1 MSEYPFQNIE
11 TKWQAFWESNKTFRT
26 PSDVD
31 TSKPKYYVLD
41 MFPYPS
47 GVGLHV
53 GHPLGYIATDI
64 VSRYKRMNNF
74 NVLHPMGFD
83 AFGLPA
89 EQFAVEHGVHPR
101 ITTEKNID
109 NMLRQLKALGLSYDW
124 DRKLSTT
131 DVDYYKWT
139 QWIFLKLFNSW
150 YDEEQDKA
158 RPIEELV
165 EIFADT
171 RPGWSLLS
179 TAEKERVL
187 EGDRRAYLAEAPVN
201 WGPGLGTVLANE
213 EVTNE
218 GRSERGN
225 YPVYKRPLKQWMLR
239 ITSYAD
245 RLEEDLEDVNWPEP
259 VKMMQRNWVGRS
271 EGAHVDFVVE
281 GQEDK
286 LRVFTTRPD
295 TLFGATYMVLAPE
308 HELVDVI
315 TKNDQKAAVK
325 AYRKEASG
333 KTDIDRMSESKTKTG
348 VFTGCYAINPA
359 GGSRIPIW
367 IADYV
372 LMGYGTGAIM
382 AVPAQ
387 DERDWEFAKVFDLPI
402 VRTVQPPDGFAGKA
416 YTGDGPAINSEFL
429 DGLRIDEA
437 KVRMI
442 DWLEAE
448 NHGEGTVTYKL
459 RDWLFSRQRYWGE
472 PFPILRGE
480 DGSVRAVADDE
491 LPVELPPMEDFK
503 PTASDDPEA
512 PPRPPLSRAPESWR
526 VVEID
531 GVKYE
536 RELNTMPQWAG
547 SCWYYLRFIDNMNDE
562 AFAATDQEKYWMS
575 PAGVDLYIGGVE
587 HAVLHL
593 LYARFW
599 HKVLFDL
606 GYVSSVEPFG
616 RLFNQGYIQAYA
628 YRDERGIAVEAT
640 KVVNQDGR
648 PAMDVQDQKGQTYF
662 YEGQPVSQE
671 YGKMGKSLKNAV
683 SPDEINDQYGCDTLR
698 LYEMYMGPLEASKP
712 WNTRDIVGV
721 NRFLRRVW
729 RNFIQDDTD
738 VILVSDDP
746 ATDEQMRLLHKT
758 IARMTSDM
766 ERMSFNTAIAALI
779 EFLSGIVS
787 LDTIPRSLA
796 EPFILMLAPLAPHI
810 SEEIWQ
816 RMGHEESLAYAGWPE
831 VDEKWLVQDML
842 KLVVQVNGK
851 VRGTIEV
858 PADTSKEAI
867 IEAGR
872 TNEKV
877 IRHLEGKEIRREI
890 YVPGRLINIVV
901 G

>member
-1 MSEYPFQNIE
+1 
-11 TKWQAFWESNKTFRT
+11 
-26 PSDVD
+26 
-31 TSKPKYYVLD
+31 
-41 MFPYPS
+41 
-47 GVGLHV
+47 
-53 GHPLGYIATDI
+53 
-64 VSRYKRMNNF
+64 
-74 NVLHPMGFD
+74 
-83 AFGLPA
+83 
-89 EQFAVEHGVHPR
+89 
-101 ITTEKNID
+101 
-109 NMLRQLKALGLSYDW
+109 
-124 DRKLSTT
+124 
-131 DVDYYKWT
+131 
-139 QWIFLKLFNSW
+139 
-150 YDEEQDKA
+150 
-158 RPIEELV
+158 
-165 EIFADT
+165 
-171 RPGWSLLS
+171 
-179 TAEKERVL
+179 
-187 EGDRRAYLAEAPVN
+187 
-201 WGPGLGTVLANE
+201 
-213 EVTNE
+213 
-218 GRSERGN
+218 
-225 YPVYKRPLKQWMLR
+225 
-239 ITSYAD
+239 
-245 RLEEDLEDVNWPEP
+245 
-259 VKMMQRNWVGRS
+259 
-271 EGAHVDFVVE
+271 
-281 GQEDK
+281 
-286 LRVFTTRPD
+286 
-295 TLFGATYMVLAPE
+295 
-308 HELVDVI
+308 
-315 TKNDQKAAVK
+315 
-325 AYRKEASG
+325 
-333 KTDIDRMSESKTKTG
+333 
-348 VFTGCYAINPA
+348 
-359 GGSRIPIW
+359 
-367 IADYV
+367 
-372 LMGYGTGAIM
+372 
-382 AVPAQ
+382 
-387 DERDWEFAKVFDLPI
+387 
-402 VRTVQPPDGFAGKA
+402 
-416 YTGDGPAINSEFL
+416 
-429 DGLRIDEA
+429 
-437 KVRMI
+437 MI
-442 DWLEAE
+442 DWLEVE

-816 RMGHEESLAYAGWPE
+816 RMGHEESLAYAEWPE